1 MAANVRP
8 CCCVLIQVYTDS
20 YCLSILT
27 NAVMISGIVINTVN
41 QIPPLAVALQQI
53 KSHEVFMKS
62 LPPVAMNLFDNK
74 MIHEIKYNEGKNL
87 DNYWP

>member
-1 MAANVRP
+1 
-8 CCCVLIQVYTDS
+8 
-20 YCLSILT
+20 
-27 NAVMISGIVINTVN
+27 MISMIIVINTVN

-74 MIHEIKYNEGKNL
+74 MIHEIKYNEGKNFG
-87 DNYWP
+87 NYWP